1 MTATVPPV
9 PPEGPV
15 PDPAGRVELWP
26 GVTLIDTRFANDDLL
41 PVPLA
46 RRRWTTYNF
55 MALWVG
61 VIAFWSALSLRP

>member
-15 PDPAGRVELWP
+15 PDPAGRVELPP
-26 GVTLIDTRFANDDLL
+26 GVTHTDTRFANDDLL

-55 MALWVG
+55 TVLWVG
-61 VIAFWSALSLRP
+61 TIAFRSTLSLRP